1 VTPPGIYAGSTT
13 LLVVDIESGT
23 PHRKIFAT
31 RTAQN
36 SPGRFRDAAI
46 ERQIS
51 KNFRFYWLNLHHMEA
66 ATLAHPM
73 QFYFDIIRRDVMQRK
88 KKKLYALMFAGS
100 FAIAVGAAIPV
111 AFAQM
116 APSAVAAPGTT
127 DPGTA
132 AGNNSGGTAPGPVYG
147 GPAAA
152 SGANSPPV
160 NSGITDPKTGA
171 NNDTRPMNST
181 TSGPTM
187 PAGPNSAANPPQ

>member
-1 VTPPGIYAGSTT
+1 
-13 LLVVDIESGT
+13 
-23 PHRKIFAT
+23 
-31 RTAQN
+31 
-36 SPGRFRDAAI
+36 
-46 ERQIS
+46 
-51 KNFRFYWLNLHHMEA
+51 
-66 ATLAHPM
+66 M
-73 QFYFDIIRRDVMQRK
+73 QK

-100 FAIAVGAAIPV
+100 LAIAVGAAIPV

-116 APSAVAAPGTT
+116 APSAPSTT

-152 SGANSPPV
+152 WGANSPPI

-171 NNDTRPMNST
+171 NNDTRPLNST

-187 PAGPNSAANPPQ
+187 PSGPNTAANPPQWGHALATASLSL